1 MLKRCY
7 TARSTNFRKVL
18 MRNER
23 RLRLLIGSLAIPVIF
38 LLGLFLF
45 TGENVEILKTVFTKD
60 LTNEQIQDAL
70 RAFGWRGYITV
81 VILSMLQVV
90 VAFLPAEPVQ
100 VLAGLTF
107 GFPIGLLCCTIG
119 VVLGSSVIFLLYK
132 MFGESLRNY
141 FDKRL
146 DIDMES
152 AGRTGKVAAVIFI
165 LYFLPAIPYGM
176 ICFLAA
182 TMRMRYPR
190 FIAITTLGAIPSIC
204 IGVGLGHIALE
215 FSWIISVGVFAVL
228 VALLSVVMWKRE
240 YFIGKVNNYLRE
252 SKKTY
257 SSKTVVK
264 EYPERRLTLLYAIF
278 RTLVFG
284 KIKLKFTWNVPKD
297 EVEHPSIVLAN
308 HGAFIDFAYAGT
320 LLKKH
325 TPSFIVA
332 RMYFYHRITG
342 RLLRWIG
349 AFPKSMFTTDTESA
363 MNCIRVIKR
372 GGVLAMMPEA
382 RLSTIGRFED
392 IQTSTFDFI
401 KKMGVAVYVI
411 NIHGDYL
418 AKPKWGKGI
427 RRGSLVE
434 AELNPLFTREE
445 LATLDVAEIE
455 RRTVAA
461 LDYDEMEWLKTHPEV
476 RYRSRRMAEGLENIL
491 TRCPVC
497 GGRYTLRSKGRTL
510 YCESCSM
517 KTDVDQRY
525 RFDEGFSFESFQDMY
540 DWQRE
545 KMREQILSDE
555 GFALESEV
563 VLKHSSIG
571 GKTILREAGC
581 GVCRLDRTGLTYIGT
596 EDGEQVTRLFPMDSI
611 YRILFGSGEN
621 FEIYIGKEIFYFAP
635 KEPRSAVDWYIASDI
650 LKNL

>member
-1 MLKRCY
+1 MLYFKNLREE
-7 TARSTNFRKVL
+7 L
-18 MRNER
+18 MRKNR
-23 RLRLLIGSLAIPVIF
+23 RLKLLIGILAIPVVL

-45 TGENVEILKTVFTKD
+45 TGENVDIIRTVFTKEMS
-60 LTNEQIQDAL
+60 NEEIQDAL
-70 RAFGWRGYITV
+70 RSIGWRGYITV

-119 VVLGSSVIFLLYK
+119 VVLGSSIIFLLYK
-132 MFGESLRNY
+132 IFGESMRKY

-152 AGRTGKVAAVIFI
+152 AGKTGKVAAVIFI

-190 FIAITTLGAIPSIC
+190 FITVTTLGAIPSIC

-215 FSWIISVGVFAVL
+215 FSWVISVGVFAVL
-228 VALLSVVMWKRE
+228 VALLSIVMWKRE
-240 YFIGKVNNYLRE
+240 FFIGKMNEYLRE
-252 SKKTY
+252 SKKQY
-257 SSKTVVK
+257 SSKTVVS
-264 EYPERRLTLLYAIF
+264 EYPERRLTFLYAIF

-297 EVEHPSIVLAN
+297 KIEKPSIVLAN

-325 TPSFIVA
+325 TPNFIVA
-332 RMYFYHRITG
+332 RMYFYQKTLGKI
-342 RLLRWIG
+342 LRWVG
-349 AFPKSMFTTDTESA
+349 AFPKSMFATDTESA

-392 IQTSTFDFI
+392 IQGSTYDFI
-401 KKMGVAVYVI
+401 KKMGVTVYVI
-411 NIHGDYL
+411 NIRGDYL
-418 AKPKWGKGI
+418 AKPKWGKGL

-434 AELNPLFTREE
+434 AELNPLFTKEE
-445 LATLDVAEIE
+445 LATLDISEIE
-455 RRTVAA
+455 KRTLDA
-461 LDYDEMEWLKTHPEV
+461 LYYDELEWLKTRPEV

-491 TRCPVC
+491 TRCPEC
-497 GGRYTLRSKGRTL
+497 GGRYTLKTKGKEL
-510 YCESCSM
+510 FCQCCSM
-517 KTDVDQRY
+517 RTAVDERYGFTD
-525 RFDEGFSFESFQDMY
+525 GFKFENFRDMY

-545 KMREQILSDE
+545 KMREEILSDE
-555 GFALESEV
+555 NFALESEV
-563 VLKHSSIG
+563 TLKHSSIG
-571 GKTILREAGC
+571 GKTILREAGK
-581 GVCRLDRTGLTYIGT
+581 GICRLDRTGLTYTGT
-596 EDGEQVTRLFPMDSI
+596 EDGEEISRHFPMDSI
-611 YRILFGSGEN
+611 YRVLFGSGEN
-621 FEIYIGKEIFYFAP
+621 FEIYVGKEIYYFAP
-635 KEPRSAVDWYIASDI
+635 RELRSCVDWYIASEFFKT
-650 LKNL
+650 L

>member
-1 MLKRCY
+1 MLYFKNLREE
-7 TARSTNFRKVL
+7 L
-18 MRNER
+18 MRKNR
-23 RLRLLIGSLAIPVIF
+23 RLKLLIGILAIPVVL

-45 TGENVEILKTVFTKD
+45 TGENVDIIRTVFTKEMS
-60 LTNEQIQDAL
+60 NEEIQDAL
-70 RAFGWRGYITV
+70 RSIGWRGYITV

-119 VVLGSSVIFLLYK
+119 VVLGSSIIFLLYK
-132 MFGESLRNY
+132 IFGESMRKY

-152 AGRTGKVAAVIFI
+152 AGKTGKVAAVIFI

-190 FIAITTLGAIPSIC
+190 FITVTTLGAIPSIC

-215 FSWIISVGVFAVL
+215 FSWVISVGVFAVL
-228 VALLSVVMWKRE
+228 VALLSIVMWKRE
-240 YFIGKVNNYLRE
+240 FFIGKMNEYLRE
-252 SKKTY
+252 SKKQY
-257 SSKTVVK
+257 SSKTVVS
-264 EYPERRLTLLYAIF
+264 EYPERRLTFLYAIF

-297 EVEHPSIVLAN
+297 KIEKPSIVLAN

-325 TPSFIVA
+325 TPNFIVA
-332 RMYFYHRITG
+332 RMYFYQKTLGKI
-342 RLLRWIG
+342 LRWVG
-349 AFPKSMFTTDTESA
+349 AFPKSMFATDTESA

-392 IQTSTFDFI
+392 IQGSTYDFI
-401 KKMGVAVYVI
+401 KKMGVTVYVI
-411 NIHGDYL
+411 NIRGDYL
-418 AKPKWGKGI
+418 AKPKWGKGL

-434 AELNPLFTREE
+434 AELNPLFTKEE
-445 LATLDVAEIE
+445 LATLDISEIE
-455 RRTVAA
+455 KRTLDA
-461 LDYDEMEWLKTHPEV
+461 LYYDELEWLKTRPEV

-491 TRCPVC
+491 TRCPEC
-497 GGRYTLRSKGRTL
+497 GGRYTLKTKGNEL
-510 YCESCSM
+510 FCQCCSM
-517 KTDVDQRY
+517 RTAVDERYGFTD
-525 RFDEGFSFESFQDMY
+525 GFKFENFRDMY

-545 KMREQILSDE
+545 KMREEILSDE
-555 GFALESEV
+555 NFALESEV
-563 VLKHSSIG
+563 TLKHSSIG
-571 GKTILREAGC
+571 GKTILREAGK
-581 GVCRLDRTGLTYIGT
+581 GVCRLDRTGLTYTGT
-596 EDGEQVTRLFPMDSI
+596 EDGEEISRHFPMDSI
-611 YRILFGSGEN
+611 YRVLFGSGEN
-621 FEIYIGKEIFYFAP
+621 FEIYVGKEIYYFAP
-635 KEPRSAVDWYIASDI
+635 RELRSCVDWYIASEFFKT
-650 LKNL
+650 L

>member
-1 MLKRCY
+1 MILILQF
-7 TARSTNFRKVL
+7 FREEL
-18 MRNER
+18 MRKDR
-23 RLRLLIGSLAIPVIF
+23 RLKLLIGILAIPVVF

-45 TGENVEILKTVFTKD
+45 TGENVEIIRTVFTKD
-60 LTNEQIQDAL
+60 LTNEEIQDAL
-70 RAFGWRGYITV
+70 RNIGWRGYITV
-81 VILSMLQVV
+81 AILSMLQVV

-107 GFPIGLLCCTIG
+107 GFPIGLLCCTVG
-119 VVLGSSVIFLLYK
+119 VVLGSSIIFLLYK
-132 MFGESLRNY
+132 FFGESLRNY

-152 AGRTGKVAAVIFI
+152 AGKTGKVAAVIFL

-215 FSWIISVGVFAVL
+215 FSWVISVGVFAVL
-228 VALLSVVMWKRE
+228 VLLLSIVMLKRDF
-240 YFIGKVNNYLRE
+240 FIGKLNGYLRE
-252 SKKTY
+252 SKKQY

-278 RTLVFG
+278 RTLVFR

-297 EVEHPSIVLAN
+297 KIEQPSIVLAN

-320 LLKKH
+320 LLKKT

-392 IQTSTFDFI
+392 IQGSTYDFI
-401 KKMGVAVYVI
+401 KKMGVPVYVI

-434 AELNPLFTREE
+434 AELNPLFTKDE
-445 LATLDVAEIE
+445 LESLDVTEIE
-455 RRTVAA
+455 RRTVDA
-461 LDYDEMEWLKTHPEV
+461 LYYDELEWLKAHPEV
-476 RYRSRRMAEGLENIL
+476 HYRSRRMAEGLENIL
-491 TRCPVC
+491 TRCPEC
-497 GGRYTLRSKGRTL
+497 GGRYTLRAKGKEL
-510 YCESCSM
+510 FCECCSM
-517 KTDVDQRY
+517 KTTVGSRY
-525 RFDEGFSFESFQDMY
+525 EFAEGFRFKNFCEMY
-540 DWQRE
+540 DWQKE
-545 KMREQILSDE
+545 KMREEITADE
-555 GFALESEV
+555 AFALESEV
-563 VLKHSSIG
+563 TLKHSSIG
-571 GKTILREAGC
+571 GKTILREAGH
-581 GVCRLDRTGLTYIGT
+581 GVCRLDRTGLTYTGT
-596 EDGEQVTRLFPMDSI
+596 EDGEEVCRHFPMDSI

-621 FEIYIGKEIFYFAP
+621 FEIYVGKEIYYFAP
-635 KEPRSAVDWYIASDI
+635 KELRSAVDWYIASEI
-650 LKNL
+650 FKTL